1 MAGPKTSFG
10 TGDESALS
18 ERDVAGY
25 YFTMARRGESGY
37 VDGKQRL
44 IFIGHQVQMLP
55 LPLYSILE
63 VDPVGQEWRKQEV
76 RNKFQT

>member
-1 MAGPKTSFG
+1 
-10 TGDESALS
+10 
-18 ERDVAGY
+18 
-25 YFTMARRGESGY
+25 MARRGESGY

-44 IFIGHQVQMLP
+44 IFIGHQVKMLP